1 MMSRCVCE
9 YVVDRPGMEWNRYD
23 TKELGVVSSIS
34 IGVNGVLGVG
44 SYSNVLLLLDSRCM
58 NEDGLIWKSKIGDR
72 GIHEVSLKRDGLLLV
87 NERYNGKIHC
97 YDTRSMEKE
106 LFVVEYASG
115 SQQVRD

>member
-1 MMSRCVCE
+1 MSRCVCE
-9 YVVDRPGMEWNRYD
+9 YVVDRPGLEWNRYD
-23 TKELGVVSSIS
+23 AKELGVVSSIS
-34 IGVNGVLGVG
+34 SNGSVLGVG
-44 SYSNVLLLLDSRCM
+44 SYSNVVLLLDSRCM
-58 NEDGLIWKSKIGDR
+58 NEDRLIWKSKIGDR

-97 YDTRSMEKE
+97 YDTRSMERE